1 MGIACGA
8 LPWRLNMH
16 KLNSYFGMAEN
27 DYLYAKGGMETCR
40 RLGNYNGVASGCAQA
55 AEKYLKALA
64 ERCLVDDPEAVTL
77 LKTHN
82 LRSLVNK
89 LKEQIPGIP
98 LDSRDCKW
106 LGDFYFDARYPGDN
120 FVTVNEED
128 ALECLRDYSG
138 SPAHPGRSSA
148 QPDRA
153 SAHLIRSAV
162 QLMPVADQHTC

>member
-128 ALECLRDYSG
+128 ALECLRITE
-138 SPAHPGRSSA
+138 H
-148 QPDRA
+148 
-153 SAHLIRSAV
+153 IRETVKEEIEAFEG
-162 QLMPVADQHTC
+162 LLKEDALEGFKRL

>member
-1 MGIACGA
+1 
-8 LPWRLNMH
+8 
-16 KLNSYFGMAEN
+16 
-27 DYLYAKGGMETCR
+27 METCR

-106 LGDFYFDARYPGDN
+106 LGGFLFRRPLSRRQLRHSQRRRRPGM
-120 FVTVNEED
+120 
-128 ALECLRDYSG
+128 
-138 SPAHPGRSSA
+138 PAHHRTHPR
-148 QPDRA
+148 DRKRGNRGVLK
-153 SAHLIRSAV
+153 SFSRK
-162 QLMPVADQHTC
+162 MPWKGFFKRLYKKAFGCSGGHILQG

>member
-64 ERCLVDDPEAVTL
+64 ERCLLDDPEAVTL

-98 LDSRDCKW
+98 
-106 LGDFYFDARYPGDN
+106 
-120 FVTVNEED
+120 
-128 ALECLRDYSG
+128 
-138 SPAHPGRSSA
+138 
-148 QPDRA
+148 
-153 SAHLIRSAV
+153 
-162 QLMPVADQHTC
+162 

>member
-1 MGIACGA
+1 
-8 LPWRLNMH
+8 MH

-82 LRSLVNK
+82 PPLSRQQAERADPRNPLRL
-89 LKEQIPGIP
+89 PGLQMAGGFLLRRP
-98 LDSRDCKW
+98 LSRRQ
-106 LGDFYFDARYPGDN
+106 LRHSQRRRRPGM
-120 FVTVNEED
+120 
-128 ALECLRDYSG
+128 
-138 SPAHPGRSSA
+138 PAHH
-148 QPDRA
+148 RA
-153 SAHLIRSAV
+153 H
-162 QLMPVADQHTC
+162 P